1 MKRWKWAVLITE
13 LVLFALILILPQVE
27 LPEFAFH
34 GGTSPVAF
42 KLRSSPTQHLAAV
55 AVHTQSASAM
65 NFVFTP
71 NEEVSGATVPAHP
84 HSRLSL
90 LCVLIC

>member
-1 MKRWKWAVLITE
+1 MKRWKWAILILE

-27 LPEFAFH
+27 LPDFAFH

-55 AVHTQSASAM
+55 SVNTVSISARS
-65 NFVFTP
+65 FVFMP

-90 LCVLIC
+90 HCVLIC